1 MEGSLSIMNVLHWSS
16 ASATIISTW
25 RLQLVSYLNYNWIRN
40 FKNYSSYKKNSR
52 VDISLNNSHVLTL
65 VGPRVSLLIIG
76 ENMVI
81 MVHVSGDDGV
91 V

>member
-1 MEGSLSIMNVLHWSS
+1 MNVLHWSS
-16 ASATIISTW
+16 ASATIISTL

-76 ENMVI
+76 EHMVI